1 MENITFSSRGY
12 QAYVN
17 GVRDH
22 VPQDFEQ
29 DSTDEGLSPHI
40 AAYIFACFMDG
51 LTAESCARRL
61 ANKLTEP
68 DEENKE

>member
-1 MENITFSSRGY
+1 MANVTFTSREY
-12 QAYVN
+12 QRYVN
-17 GVRDH
+17 GVREH
-22 VPQDFEQ
+22 VPQDFEN

-68 DEENKE
+68 DEGNEE